1 MENKLTLTDVL
12 NLNPALGALTDV
24 YRITTE
30 DDFIVYLEVYVNSD
44 FGCEYALYDDLYNDI
59 DSGVVDEC
67 DTDDKNAMAQL
78 ILDILDE
85 MNVYG
90 VAIYKLPQEAE
101 NGEDDVDTFQ
111 EKVYRHW
118 EEKVAILKKTIQEE
132 KLKCC

>member
-1 MENKLTLTDVL
+1 MENKITLADVL
-12 NLNPALGALTDV
+12 KLNPALSALTDV

-67 DTDDKNAMAQL
+67 DTDDENAMAQL
-78 ILDILDE
+78 ILDVLDE

-90 VAIYKLPQEAE
+90 VAISKLPQETE
-101 NGEDDVDTFQ
+101 DGEDDVDAFQ
-111 EKVYRHW
+111 EKVYKHW
-118 EEKVAILKKTIQEE
+118 EEKVAILKRTIKEE
-132 KLKCC
+132 KVKCC